1 MPGLGLCA
9 DQTSHQTLS
18 TSSCFKYQTEQ
29 QKTAMGGAPRSTLKR
44 SSTTFRTRRTS
55 QPLFYFFDVS
65 PVRNLVRGSDV
76 EPELDHITY
85 VAYITMRT
93 IVTCIDLERCDKL
106 EPIHRVELL
115 KVGTP
120 CYLHGERRSLGRY
133 EIGRLRVAK
142 PPHHPR
148 RDAMVPK
155 FEPRPP
161 MGNSAS
167 RAALNRGC

>member
-1 MPGLGLCA
+1 MSEKDTTIA
-9 DQTSHQTLS
+9 V
-18 TSSCFKYQTEQ
+18 
-29 QKTAMGGAPRSTLKR
+29 APRFYTLQELADLGVGSESTLRKAIKEGR
-44 SSTTFRTRRTS
+44 LSFH
-55 QPLFYFFDVS
+55 
-65 PVRNLVRGSDV
+65 
-76 EPELDHITY
+76 HITY